1 MAGLI
6 GEYECKLDEKGRFL
20 LPANLRKQLDSNDQ
34 DKFVLNRGFEGC
46 VVLYPQSEWEKET
59 TLMSKLNL
67 YIAKNR
73 MFYRQFHNGATAI
86 SVDTTGRILVPKS
99 LKTFAAIEKEIV
111 LFAYANRIEIWA
123 KDKYEQ
129 IMNDGL
135 SDFEN
140 LAEDVMGSLK
150 NKEDNE

>member
-6 GEYECKLDEKGRFL
+6 GEYDCKLDEKGRFL
-20 LPANLRKQLDSNDQ
+20 LPSNLRKQLDPSDQ

-46 VVLYPQSEWEKET
+46 VVLYPQSEWDKET
-59 TLMSKLNL
+59 ALISKLNL
-67 YIAKNR
+67 YVAKNR
-73 MFYRQFHNGATAI
+73 MFFRQFHNGATAI
-86 SVDTTGRILVPKS
+86 SVDNTGRILVPKS
-99 LKTFAAIEKEIV
+99 LKTFASIKKEVV

-135 SDFEN
+135 DGFEN

-150 NKEDNE
+150 KKDDE